1 MRKNQS
7 QIDADADADKTF
19 TTKDTKTLRL
29 HKEQLDSS
37 VRLSVFVS
45 VWLILVCVIC
55 VICDNSSGD
64 TACNYAEELTTK
76 SQSHKASQRQP

>member
-37 VRLSVFVS
+37 VRLCV
-45 VWLILVCVIC
+45 LRVCVVNPCLRNLCNLRITL
-55 VICDNSSGD
+55 SG
-64 TACNYAEELTTK
+64 TPHSILPY
-76 SQSHKASQRQP
+76 SGS